1 MKNEDNIEQT
11 SINFN
16 KMSSLEGPG
25 RETMMGGAAVLGR
38 LPERQIALKKTRGAV
53 SAGQAA
59 AVEPAALRLGAACA
73 EDQLGHC
80 REGAA

>member
-25 RETMMGGAAVLGR
+25 RETIMGGAAVLGTSFIR
-38 LPERQIALKKTRGAV
+38 TKSQMNEKNFQNVIKK
-53 SAGQAA
+53 
-59 AVEPAALRLGAACA
+59 
-73 EDQLGHC
+73 
-80 REGAA
+80 

>member
-25 RETMMGGAAVLGR
+25 RETIMGGAAVLGTSFVR
-38 LPERQIALKKTRGAV
+38 TKSQMNEKNFQNVIKK
-53 SAGQAA
+53 
-59 AVEPAALRLGAACA
+59 
-73 EDQLGHC
+73 
-80 REGAA
+80 